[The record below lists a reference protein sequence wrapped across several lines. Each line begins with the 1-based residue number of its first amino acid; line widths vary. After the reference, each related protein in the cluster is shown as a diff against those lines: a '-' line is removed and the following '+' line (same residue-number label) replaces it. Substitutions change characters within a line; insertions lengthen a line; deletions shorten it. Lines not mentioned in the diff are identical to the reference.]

1 MKRLVA
7 VLALLAGGLAN
18 EAVRPLTC
26 SLATSTPRENIVP
39 NGRRKAA
46 PRRV

>member
-7 VLALLAGGLAN
+7 LLALLAGGLAN
-18 EAVRPLTC
+18 EAVHPLTC
-26 SLATSTPRENIVP
+26 SLATSTPRGNTVP

-46 PRRV
+46 PRGV